1 MIKKILIK
9 LLLIII
15 LLLNGCNQ
23 SYQNENNLIK
33 DSLSYEGYQLEKV
46 IILSR
51 HNIRSPLSGNGS
63 ALDNITPHEWFSW
76 SSDPSDLSLR
86 GGVLEI
92 EMGQYFRKW
101 LEAEKLFPEDYLPG
115 EEIKIYANSKQ
126 RTIATANYFKTGL
139 LPISDYDI
147 EYHEEFDKMDPIFNP
162 QLTYISEQYK
172 KDIIEEI
179 NELFDEKIINL
190 KDNYQLLGRVI
201 DINDS
206 QDVKEGKFEGFN
218 VDDTEYILELNK
230 EPGMTGSLKLGCSIS
245 DALVLQYYET
255 DDKDAAFGK
264 RLTLKEWEEIA
275 EIKDLYQD
283 ILFTTPLISI
293 NVANPLLKEI
303 LSELNN
309 DNRIFT
315 FLCGHDS
322 NLGSVLAALDVEEYH
337 LPNSI
342 EKKTPI
348 GSKIVF
354 SKWKGKDNK
363 EYISIDMV
371 YQTTDQLR
379 GLSLLDKDNPPC
391 IIQLK
396 LNGLELNEDG
406 LYEINIIEKRFID
419 SINKYDNLK

>member
-1 MIKKILIK
+1 MIKKRLIK

-23 SYQNENNLIK
+23 SNKNENNLIK

-63 ALDNITPHEWFSW
+63 ILDTITPHEWFSW

-86 GGVLEI
+86 GAVLEI

-147 EYHEEFDKMDPIFNP
+147 EYHGEFDMMDPIFNP
-162 QLTYISEQYK
+162 QLTYISEEYK
-172 KDIIEEI
+172 KDVIEEI
-179 NELFDEKIINL
+179 NELFNEKIINL

-245 DALVLQYYET
+245 DALVLQYYEA

-322 NLGSVLAALDVEEYH
+322 NLGSVLAALNVEDYY

-396 LNGLELNEDG
+396 LNDLELNEDG
-406 LYEINIIEKRFID
+406 LYDINIIEKRFID